1 MEKHLKTVLLVD
13 DEQFMLNS
21 MKTLVDW
28 EEHGFSIVAAAHNGK
43 RALEYYKQLHP
54 DLVITDIVMPIMDG
68 LELIKEIRRLSEETY
83 ILIITAY
90 DEFEYAKKALQNGVA
105 DYILKTEIAKDTFY
119 EKLTFIC
126 HKLDARS
133 ASKRHISNMELQT
146 FFNSPPLPEIK
157 EDKIMPGDLPK
168 NRYTFLVLSEHQP
181 LTRKSTRWQMSFTEQ
196 EEKRN
201 VYCQQVKL
209 TTALPVFI
217 VFVNHYIILAVSIKD
232 SVKAQKRRARSIAA
246 ILAQQL
252 SGESCY
258 VFYHSAPLKIAEF
271 RRLFYNYYSRLEFY
285 SHFGKTVFLDLLEL
299 EAAKATPIY
308 RSLSYPILS
317 SDKEAAKRWEEAL
330 ISHLEYL
337 FENGDFADIDR
348 FFRWFCY
355 YCENTLENDTLFEE
369 EVFIQGREEFISW
382 FIAGWRR
389 CVQLFESSKRVSYS
403 PVVAETLE
411 LIQSRY
417 GEMDMSIEL
426 LSENVRM
433 SQGRL
438 AQRFREE
445 VGKTINEYLTDIR
458 VEAAI
463 FLLKNTNDKVYD
475 IAEKVGYSSAQYFS
489 QVFYKKTGKKP
500 LDLRRRRE

>member
-1 MEKHLKTVLLVD
+1 MEKQLKTVLLVD
-13 DEQFMLNS
+13 DEQLMLNS

-43 RALEYYKQLHP
+43 RALEYYKQLRP

-68 LELIKEIRRLSEETY
+68 LELIKEIRELSEETY

-146 FFNSPPLPEIK
+146 FFNSPPLPET
-157 EDKIMPGDLPK
+157 EEEMAAPGNLPK
-168 NRYTFLVLSEHQP
+168 NRYTFFVLSEHQS
-181 LTRKSTRWQMSFTEQ
+181 LTRKSTGWQMSSAEQ

-209 TTALPVFI
+209 TAALPVFV
-217 VFVNHYIILAVSIKD
+217 VFVNHYMILAVSIKEPAT
-232 SVKAQKRRARSIAA
+232 VQKRRVRSIAA
-246 ILAQQL
+246 ILAQR
-252 SGESCY
+252 SGGCSCY
-258 VFYHSAPLKIAEF
+258 VFYHSAPLKIADF

-285 SHFGKTVFLDLLEL
+285 SHFGKADFLDLLEL

-308 RSLSYPILS
+308 RSLSGPILG
-317 SDKEAAKRWEEAL
+317 SDREAVKRWEETL
-330 ISHLEYL
+330 TSHLEYL
-337 FENGDFADIDR
+337 FENGNFAEIDR
-348 FFRWFCY
+348 FFKWFCY

-369 EVFIQGREEFISW
+369 KVFIRGKEEFISW
-382 FIAGWRR
+382 FISGWRR
-389 CVQLFESSKRVSYS
+389 CARLYENSKRISYS

-417 GEMDMSIEL
+417 GDADMSIEL
-426 LSENVRM
+426 LAENVRM

-500 LDLRRRRE
+500 IDLRRRKE